1 MGSCRKR
8 EQQLS
13 IFLWRIQNLG
23 SMQHL
28 GFLFGF
34 SKSGLWKVHC
44 SMHKSDIK
52 EISVTKTCSQKN
64 VKFGS
69 GPTKRLAE
77 SQTSANLVQSL
88 SYSKQSYGLNWFHI
102 KYLPFWRFYPE
113 THERFWVWIL
123 SLVGD
128 RCQNVLLQEAL
139 QHTCLQVAIT
149 PETQKIQLEHPGK
162 NQWWEKSVLN
172 TSTPCSFTFS
182 F

>member
-1 MGSCRKR
+1 
-8 EQQLS
+8 
-13 IFLWRIQNLG
+13 
-23 SMQHL
+23 MQHL
-28 GFLFGF
+28 EFLFGF

-128 RCQNVLLQEAL
+128 RCQNVLLQEACSIHACRWQSHQRPKRSSL
-139 QHTCLQVAIT
+139 SI
-149 PETQKIQLEHPGK
+149 LERTSDER
-162 NQWWEKSVLN
+162 NQCSILALRALSLFHFKEKRGGSV
-172 TSTPCSFTFS
+172 SI
-182 F
+182 